1 MTRSTFPLIYQGLSC
16 ARHRCADRLVET
28 HECVECVG
36 PARLREMEQRSEQ
49 QEQERRVHRVLHEM
63 SDGGKTTLQL
73 VHTTGL
79 STTQLRPL
87 LEQLASSGMV
97 RFGEERLGHHSRWL
111 WSLLPPAAAGR
122 GHQGSRPSPRPLGSS
137 RPAGSVELAG
147 RRSDLP
153 SARRDALPSPAA
165 LPAQR
170 RSSCR

>member
-1 MTRSTFPLIYQGLSC
+1 MTRSSFPLIYQGMLCS
-16 ARHRCADRLVET
+16 RHRCTDRLVDT

-36 PARLREMEQRSEQ
+36 PARLREMEERCER
-49 QEQERRVHRVLHEM
+49 EELERRVHRVLHEM

-111 WSLLPPAAAGR
+111 WSLLSPPE
-122 GHQGSRPSPRPLGSS
+122 
-137 RPAGSVELAG
+137 V
-147 RRSDLP
+147 
-153 SARRDALPSPAA
+153 
-165 LPAQR
+165 QR